1 MARRLTKTVPVL
13 IFLLF
18 VGGIFTL
25 ISGAIP
31 FEEVRQGAIER
42 IFGHSTLWN
51 PLLDERLPRLLVLIC
66 TGASLAVSGAVLQAL
81 FHNPLASPSILG
93 MSCGGSLMVTV
104 AFFLQWQT
112 KYPYSIPLAA
122 ILGCLIT
129 LLVVY
134 SLSKRNGTV
143 QISTLILTGI
153 AVSTLLLAIQG
164 AITYALRDHW
174 QLIQTLTEWEAG
186 STSDRSWKH
195 VHMQMPITIVG
206 LFGCWTYSREINI
219 LALGEEE
226 AKNLGVEV
234 EKVRW
239 RLFLC
244 VALLTGGA
252 LAAVGLIAFFGLVLP
267 HVIRKLFGP
276 DSKNLIQLN
285 MLVGSTTLVLLDLF
299 LRAFEI
305 HSFSIGNISTIL
317 GGVFFLTLL
326 INMSKGTGEAQYA

>member
-1 MARRLTKTVPVL
+1 
-13 IFLLF
+13 
-18 VGGIFTL
+18 
-25 ISGAIP
+25 
-31 FEEVRQGAIER
+31 
-42 IFGHSTLWN
+42 
-51 PLLDERLPRLLVLIC
+51 
-66 TGASLAVSGAVLQAL
+66 
-81 FHNPLASPSILG
+81 
-93 MSCGGSLMVTV
+93 
-104 AFFLQWQT
+104 LQWQT

-299 LRAFEI
+299 LRVFEI

-317 GGVFFLTLL
+317 GGVFFLALL
-326 INMSKGTGEAQYA
+326 INMSKGTGETQYA